1 MKVIL
6 VDLGPTFPNPSEIS
20 NLVGGGLLEV
30 FTEESEPEGVVG
42 WKIATQLVKS
52 IINQA
57 RAGTIADTPLVID
70 EFDAL
75 IKKLDGVQGEEGLNA
90 FWSDDPKVGF
100 RYRLVSILADND
112 ISMAILI
119 EIPQIEGGLCV
130 IAHIQKIQDQ
140 Q

>member
-1 MKVIL
+1 MQVIL
-6 VDLGPTFPNPSEIS
+6 VDLGTTYPHPSNIL
-20 NLVGGGLLEV
+20 NLPGWGLLKV
-30 FTEESEPEGVVG
+30 FTEASGPAGIIG
-42 WKIATQLVKS
+42 WNIATELMKS

-57 RAGTIADTPLVID
+57 RAGTITDTPLVID

-75 IKKLDGVQGEEGLNA
+75 IMKLEDVQGEEGSNA

-100 RYRLVSILADND
+100 RYRLVSILANNN
-112 ISMAILI
+112 ISVAILI

-130 IAHIQKIQDQ
+130 IAHIHKIQDQ